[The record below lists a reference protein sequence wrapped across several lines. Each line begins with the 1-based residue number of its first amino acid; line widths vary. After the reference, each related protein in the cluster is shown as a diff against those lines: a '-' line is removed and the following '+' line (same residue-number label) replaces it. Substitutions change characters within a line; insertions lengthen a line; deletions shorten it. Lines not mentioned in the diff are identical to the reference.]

1 MKVIRNLDRGTAN
14 AIIYGF
20 DNDNIDYFRNKYN
33 ILKSTL
39 KNDNNEF
46 TGFYNTLEYQ
56 NSDRYIAEIK
66 SKMFELGVSGRDDI
80 NLYYF
85 SSPNEANA
93 ITRDYIMANPILTNL
108 YNRGL
113 IDGYSGN
120 YVHNEYDSLDRYMT
134 IMNGEQEDDGD
145 TFTTY
150 YGHNE
155 FSITEED
162 REIVRENWRNALK
175 LWRKDIDPTL

>member
-80 NLYYF
+80 NLYYYF
-85 SSPNEANA
+85 EVSLGYRNYQRS
-93 ITRDYIMANPILTNL
+93 L
-108 YNRGL
+108 YVYQSNKRL
-113 IDGYSGN
+113 
-120 YVHNEYDSLDRYMT
+120 
-134 IMNGEQEDDGD
+134 
-145 TFTTY
+145 Y
-150 YGHNE
+150 Y
-155 FSITEED
+155 FQL
-162 REIVRENWRNALK
+162 V
-175 LWRKDIDPTL
+175 